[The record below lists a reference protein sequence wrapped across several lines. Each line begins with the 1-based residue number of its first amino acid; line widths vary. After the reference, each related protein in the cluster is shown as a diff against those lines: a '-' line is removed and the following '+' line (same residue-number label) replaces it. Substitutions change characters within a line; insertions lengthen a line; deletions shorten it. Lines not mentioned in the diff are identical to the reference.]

1 MALAL
6 GRQHAAASA
15 GERVL
20 LASRPLHLYEPAEA
34 VNNDPVS
41 PSNND
46 ELVVTFAP
54 ENALLQPV
62 LQSNVPYSEDLWTR
76 LL

>member
-1 MALAL
+1 
-6 GRQHAAASA
+6 
-15 GERVL
+15 
-20 LASRPLHLYEPAEA
+20 PLHLHEPAEA

-62 LQSNVPYSEDLWTR
+62 IAE
-76 LL
+76 